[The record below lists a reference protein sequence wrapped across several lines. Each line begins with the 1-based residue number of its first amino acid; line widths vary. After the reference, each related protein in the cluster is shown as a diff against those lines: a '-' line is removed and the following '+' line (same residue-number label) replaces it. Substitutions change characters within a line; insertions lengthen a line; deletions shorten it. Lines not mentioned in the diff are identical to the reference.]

1 MEYNLRTA
9 IAEMKKQE
17 ETGINYIY
25 AKTYNYVYL
34 RAKSILKRENDV
46 QQLMCEVYLK
56 MLASS
61 AEIEVENLY
70 EWLGK
75 CVYTLGCGYYRKKMS
90 REAYDLEIEENEF
103 APRKIVSPEAT
114 ADVIA
119 KSLEE
124 LPDLYQAVFYAFY
137 YDYMGIEMIAG
148 LMGCTEGVI
157 VNCLNYTRKYMIKAL
172 ENYQEEKQA
181 EVFFSVEAVCMSLR
195 KWSVDHCLSITVAQ
209 SVYTEICKNA
219 NVKPAPIYMEGK
231 EFAGVNNTVVYHK
244 ADDFVF
250 LKEQAEKYKK
260 KQRPDKKVLG
270 LVAGIAVLVVVIVLA
285 VFLFAGSGSD
295 KKKDKK
301 EPDKV
306 ENQQEDENDKSDEP
320 VQVDED
326 ANNDDGAAKN
336 DDDARENDTTK
347 VDASE
352 YIFPESN
359 TRALTREEVEAHS
372 KAELRL
378 ARNEIYARHGMI
390 FGGDLAEYF
399 SGKSWYKPTIELEE
413 FYDRVEMSLIEEGN
427 VELIQEVE
435 AAK

>member
-1 MEYNLRTA
+1 MR
-9 IAEMKKQE
+9 KQE

-34 RAKSILKRENDV
+34 RAKSILKRENDI

-75 CVYTLGCGYYRKKMS
+75 CVYRLGCGYYRKRMS
-90 REAYDLEIEENEF
+90 REAYLLEIEENEF
-103 APRKIVSPEAT
+103 APRKITNPEAT

-137 YDYMGIEMIAG
+137 YDYMGIKTIAG
-148 LMGCTEGVI
+148 LMECTEGVI
-157 VNCLNYTRKYMIKAL
+157 INCLNYTRKYMIKAL
-172 ENYQEEKQA
+172 ENYQEEKQT

-209 SVYTEICKNA
+209 YVYTEICKSA

-244 ADDFVF
+244 TDDFAPIQ
-250 LKEQAEKYKK
+250 EQVEAYRK
-260 KQRPDKKVLG
+260 KQGPDKRILG
-270 LVAGIAVLVVVIVLA
+270 LIAGIAVLVVVIVLA
-285 VFLFAGSGSD
+285 IFLLAGSGAD

-301 EPDKV
+301 DSAKV
-306 ENQQEDENDKSDEP
+306 ENQQEDKTEKSDEP
-320 VQVDED
+320 VQDGAD
-326 ANNDDGAAKN
+326 AKNDDGAGDSNA
-336 DDDARENDTTK
+336 TK
-347 VDASE
+347 ADASE

-399 SGKSWYKPTIELEE
+399 SGKSWYKPTLQMEE
-413 FYDRVEMSLIEEGN
+413 FYERVEMSLIEEGN
-427 VELIQEVE
+427 IELIQEVE
-435 AAK
+435 ATK

>member
-1 MEYNLRTA
+1 MEYNLKTA
-9 IAEMKKQE
+9 MAEMKKQE

-34 RAKSILKRENDV
+34 RAKSILKRENDI

-75 CVYTLGCGYYRKKMS
+75 CVYRLGCGYYRKRMS
-90 REAYDLEIEENEF
+90 REANLLEIEENEF
-103 APRKIVSPEAT
+103 APRKITNPEAT

-137 YDYMGIEMIAG
+137 YDYMGIETIAG
-148 LMGCTEGVI
+148 LMECTEGVI
-157 VNCLNYTRKYMIKAL
+157 INCLNYTRKYMIKAL
-172 ENYQEEKQA
+172 ENYQEEKQT

-195 KWSVDHCLSITVAQ
+195 KWSVDHCLSITAAQ
-209 SVYTEICKNA
+209 YVYTEICKKA
-219 NVKPAPIYMEGK
+219 NVKSAPIYLEGK

-244 ADDFVF
+244 TDDFAPIQKQV
-250 LKEQAEKYKK
+250 EAYRK
-260 KQRPDKKVLG
+260 KQGPDKRVLG
-270 LVAGIAVLVVVIVLA
+270 LMAGIAVLVVVIVSA
-285 VFLFAGSGSD
+285 VFLFAGPGAD

-301 EPDKV
+301 DSARV
-306 ENQQEDENDKSDEP
+306 ENQQEDKTEKSDKP
-320 VQVDED
+320 VEDE
-326 ANNDDGAAKN
+326 AAAKN
-336 DDDARENDTTK
+336 DDGEGDSNATK
-347 VDASE
+347 ADASE

-399 SGKSWYKPTIELEE
+399 SGKSWYKPTMEMEE
-413 FYDRVEMSLIEEGN
+413 FYERVEMSLIEEGN

-435 AAK
+435 ATK